1 MKNINILVLG
11 ILMVI
16 FSCTTPIPED
26 LDNDQDTNKPQ
37 VPEILD
43 SVNLSTKID
52 QTIFSPEFITPL
64 YLPNNKLLLF
74 GSTPWAISSLFNYDL
89 QNNSIEKWDEVLYSD
104 LRYSTKALVGNNL
117 IIISRNEEIVTVSID
132 QMKTIH
138 KTPIKT
144 ASNEFV
150 NISNLVYYKNYE
162 KDTIN
167 IIQHNTSTQKS
178 DVVHKISRE
187 SEIGLN
193 PNFQFSIY
201 QIDDNEI
208 GIIVINKYGDNKY
221 YLENINITKRKKIWI
236 KELDEFQT
244 EIGQIPIQTLIS
256 ENKVYILSDNFISCR
271 EIQDGRRIWQKSK
284 TINESLSPVKIFQ
297 GKLINVTSEKLEAYD
312 CQNGNLIWELKEYG
326 GDGFGIGWSP
336 YVNLTNYE
344 DYLFLNHHP
353 ININTGEL
361 LWAKEPELDWDTFDY
376 HYAQPAVDLNNKFI
390 YLITN
395 NILYKLKLPE
405 IK

>member
-1 MKNINILVLG
+1 MKNINILFWG
-11 ILMVI
+11 IIMVI
-16 FSCTTPIPED
+16 FSCTASNNEEPSV
-26 LDNDQDTNKPQ
+26 NQDTDKAQ
-37 VPEILD
+37 VPEILE

-52 QTIFSPEFITPL
+52 QTIFSPEYITPL

-74 GSTPWAISSLFNYDL
+74 GSTPFAISSLFNYDL

-117 IIISRNEEIVTVSID
+117 IIISRYEEIVTVSID
-132 QMKTIH
+132 QMKTVH
-138 KTPIKT
+138 KTLIKT
-144 ASNEFV
+144 ASNEFA

-178 DVVHKISRE
+178 DVVHKITRE

-201 QIDDNEI
+201 QIDDNEN
-208 GIIVINKYGDNKY
+208 GIFVINKYSDKKY
-221 YLENINITKRKKIWI
+221 YLENINITRGEKIWI

-244 EIGQIPIQTLIS
+244 EIGQTPIQTLIS
-256 ENKVYILSDNFISCR
+256 ENKVFILSDNFISCR

-312 CQNGNLIWELKEYG
+312 CQNGNLIWEIKKHGE
-326 GDGFGIGWSP
+326 DGFGIGWNAI
-336 YVNLTNYE
+336 VNLTNYN